1 MAETRK
7 RGKFGMLHED
17 VYTFNPMVVYFVCRL
32 RVFVLFTPAS
42 YRLVDNKYSL
52 GMKEN
57 GKREGESESVS

>member
-1 MAETRK
+1 
-7 RGKFGMLHED
+7 MLDED

-52 GMKEN
+52 ERKDRA
-57 GKREGESESVS
+57 KRETERQSESESVS